1 MPTRGKASARMSVES
16 ILPAAAK
23 ASKFVSKGLAEIPHF
38 AMSKSSYLLHCL
50 SAQFAARRRSCPNC
64 GGTSSR
70 IVDRKF
76 LITQLRRCGTCQL
89 LFRTPTDRPE
99 SNQAYYENEYVQG
112 FTTNLPSD
120 AALSE
125 MKRSNFAN
133 TDKCFSY
140 YISVLLQLSLK
151 PGSRLFDYGC
161 SWGYGSYQ
169 FAQAGFDVSAFEV
182 APTRRRFA
190 HEKLGVRTFDDME
203 RVAVDLA
210 GQVDCF
216 FSAHVLE
223 HVPAPSKSFRYAMR
237 LLKPGGLFISFT
249 PNGSEA
255 HRAASP
261 DWSKAWGEV
270 HPQFIDDMFLDQS
283 FGLSPRAVGSSPVG
297 NISLPVECRLNRVD
311 KLTGGELVFAAR
323 KIGELWG

>member
-1 MPTRGKASARMSVES
+1 
-16 ILPAAAK
+16 
-23 ASKFVSKGLAEIPHF
+23 
-38 AMSKSSYLLHCL
+38 
-50 SAQFAARRRSCPNC
+50 
-64 GGTSSR
+64 
-70 IVDRKF
+70 
-76 LITQLRRCGTCQL
+76 
-89 LFRTPTDRPE
+89 
-99 SNQAYYENEYVQG
+99 VQG
-112 FTTNLPSD
+112 FTINLPSD

>member
-1 MPTRGKASARMSVES
+1 
-16 ILPAAAK
+16 
-23 ASKFVSKGLAEIPHF
+23 
-38 AMSKSSYLLHCL
+38 MSKSSYLLRCL
-50 SAQFAARRRSCPNC
+50 AAQFAAGRYRCPNC
-64 GGTSSR
+64 GGTASR

-76 LITQLRRCGTCQL
+76 IITQLRRCGTCQL

-99 SNQAYYENEYVQG
+99 SNKGYYESEYVQG

-120 AALSE
+120 TALAE

-133 TDKCFSY
+133 TEKSYSY
-140 YISVLLQLSLK
+140 YISVLLQLGLK

-169 FAQAGFDVSAFEV
+169 FARAGFDVAAFEV
-182 APTRRRFA
+182 AHTRRHFA
-190 HEKLGVRTFDDME
+190 HEKLSVRTFDDME
-203 RVAVDLA
+203 RAAADLA

-237 LLKPGGLFISFT
+237 LLKPSGFFVSFT

-255 HRAASP
+255 HRAASR
-261 DWSKAWGEV
+261 DWSKVWGQA
-270 HPQFIDDMFLDQS
+270 HPQFIDDVFLDHS
-283 FGLSPRAVGSSPVG
+283 FKLSPRAVGSSPVG
-297 NISLPVECRLNRVD
+297 DISPPAECRLNRVD
-311 KLTGGELVFAAR
+311 KLAGGELVFAAR
-323 KIGELWG
+323 KTGEAWA